1 MSRELVSFKSH
12 KTKPLEIIHADPAP
26 VHELEV
32 LHAELELL
40 HQDVRATLGA
50 VERRNLELIR
60 GLQQTIGQHLA
71 DHPHYPPRGWRFARR
86 ARGLLDEAR
95 RSRDQTGRIIRA
107 SKVLDQLVEEA
118 WVQL

>member
-1 MSRELVSFKSH
+1 MTSELVSFMLQKA
-12 KTKPLEIIHADPAP
+12 KTVTIIEADSAP

-32 LHAELELL
+32 LHLELERL
-40 HQDVRATLGA
+40 HQEVRITLGA

-71 DHPHYPPRGWRFARR
+71 DHPNYPARGWSFARR
-86 ARGLLDEAR
+86 AREMLDEAR
-95 RSRDQTGRIIRA
+95 RGRDQTGRIIRA

>member
-1 MSRELVSFKSH
+1 MTSTLLAPPPGKRGIQLIDGE
-12 KTKPLEIIHADPAP
+12 PAQ

-32 LHAELELL
+32 LHDELELL
-40 HQDVRATLGA
+40 HREVRATLGA
-50 VERRNLELIR
+50 VEKRNLELIR

-71 DHPHYPPRGWRFARR
+71 DHPHYPARGWLFARR
-86 ARGLLDEAR
+86 AREMLEEAR
-95 RSRDQTGRIIRA
+95 RSRDGTGKIIRA